1 MNELLEVAE
10 IAKRLKCNRNKV
22 YDLIKSGQLVGLKLG
37 RMKVSTIELDDFLAR
52 NAGKDLTDPFNVRKL
67 QGEGICKISI

>member
-10 IAKRLKCNRNKV
+10 VAKRLKCNKNKV

-37 RMKVSTIELDDFLAR
+37 RMKVSTIELDDFFVR
-52 NAGKDLTDPFNVRKL
+52 NAGKDLTDPFNVKDL
-67 QGEGICKISI
+67 